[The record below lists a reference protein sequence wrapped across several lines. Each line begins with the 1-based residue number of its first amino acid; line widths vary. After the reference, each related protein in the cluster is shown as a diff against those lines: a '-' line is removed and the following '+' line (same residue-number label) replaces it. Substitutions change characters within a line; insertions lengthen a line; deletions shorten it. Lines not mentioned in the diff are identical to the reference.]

1 MTDNLLEGNDGSGI
15 QFYAQ
20 MDGCSDIDV
29 RDNIARNNTGYGI
42 EVSQAVGGVL
52 QNNTALDNR
61 RTEQIHV
68 VSSKQITQK

>member
-1 MTDNLLEGNDGSGI
+1 
-15 QFYAQ
+15 
-20 MDGCSDIDV
+20 V